1 VRRLRTDTAVDA
13 AAPSLAVL
21 LQPLGIDAFFADHW
35 DSEPVHVTGPA
46 GRFDA
51 VMRAQDFE
59 RALHETKLSS
69 PGLRFLNKAI
79 GNRTESLDWFL
90 RKKAAWTEPRTLS
103 QLAIDLNKG
112 TLVHVAIENAALS
125 VRSFCQALFNDFRC
139 PLSVNAYFSAG
150 LDASAF
156 DAHFDPQDTFILQ
169 LEGEKEWRL
178 WERERATNPISGYPD
193 PKAVPQPDLPAD
205 ETILMTP
212 GDLLYVPRGMWH
224 WPRSL
229 SDAPSLH
236 LTLTVVMP
244 RPVDVVQWLIEE
256 LSNDPAMRAALP
268 MSPHQHGGSGPKP
281 AITAALTAI
290 AQKAASPFAANM
302 AVAYMLRDATRTVM
316 RDGPAPDDKDT

>member
-1 VRRLRTDTAVDA
+1 MA
-13 AAPSLAVL
+13 LANL
-21 LQPLGIDAFFADHW
+21 LQPLSLDAFFNDCW
-35 DSEPVHVTGPA
+35 DRQPALITGPA

-51 VMRAQDFE
+51 VMSGQEFE
-59 RALHETKLSS
+59 RALFDAKLSS
-69 PGLRFLNKAI
+69 PSLRFLHKAT
-79 GNRTESLDWFL
+79 GDRAESLDLFL
-90 RKKAAWTEPRTLS
+90 RKKAVWTGPRTIS
-103 QLAIDLNKG
+103 QLAAELNGG
-112 TLVHVAIENAALS
+112 TLVYVAIESAVPS
-125 VRSFCQALFNDFRC
+125 VKTFCQSLFNDLHC
-139 PLSVNAYFSAG
+139 NLSVNAYFSAG
-150 LDASAF
+150 LDVSAF

-169 LEGEKEWRL
+169 LEGAKEWRL

-193 PKAVPQPDLPAD
+193 PKSVPQPGLPAD

-212 GDLLYVPRGMWH
+212 GDLLYVPRGMCH

-268 MSPHQHGGSGPKP
+268 MSPHQHGESGPKQ
-281 AITAALTAI
+281 AITAALDAI

-316 RDGPAPDDKDT
+316 RDGPAPEDKDT